1 MHLVTVVK
9 HELKDKL
16 FQKLTIRRGRT
27 LCGVRFSSEGL
38 FLKVLSREGEVL
50 RSISLFHTNSQCF
63 VPKPPVFYWVFLK
76 VLLGLGFCEEAAGGG
91 SGSKDDGS
99 PSLRTSVDQKS
110 RKRLQWLH
118 RWSHGFWT
126 FKIREYVFFWGDAGG
141 WMMPF
146 GELVKVQVEL

>member
-1 MHLVTVVK
+1 MN
-9 HELKDKL
+9 LKTSCFRNL
-16 FQKLTIRRGRT
+16 RYA
-27 LCGVRFSSEGL
+27 GVGHSAECVFLLRVCSWRSS
-38 FLKVLSREGEVL
+38 SREGEVL

-63 VPKPPVFYWVFLK
+63 VPKPPVFYWVFLFQ

-126 FKIREYVFFWGDAGG
+126 FKIREYVFFRGDAGG
-141 WMMPF
+141 FVWMPF